1 MGHAS
6 NPIFILAD
14 LGGGIEF
21 LFHLFGMY
29 EFLPENSI
37 IEWIGHFFCDVSEH
51 PILGQLCDNIAFI
64 IAGVDEAQL
73 NSYRKLSNTSTCFYL
88 IFEFWSVLLFK
99 TNEILCSK
107 NSMKSLFCVPLFK
120 TCLYLK

>member
-73 NSYRKLSNTSTCFYL
+73 NTYAYTLPP
-88 IFEFWSVLLFK
+88 
-99 TNEILCSK
+99 
-107 NSMKSLFCVPLFK
+107 KSLHTPISVYAIK
-120 TCLYLK
+120 HA

>member
-37 IEWIGHFFCDVSEH
+37 IEWIGHFFCDVSED
-51 PILGQLCDNIAFI
+51 PILVHLCDYIAFI

-73 NSYRKLSNTSTCFYL
+73 NTYAYTRSEIILYL
-88 IFEFWSVLLFK
+88 IPSLLDRIQCNGVAQNFD
-99 TNEILCSK
+99 T
-107 NSMKSLFCVPLFK
+107 
-120 TCLYLK
+120 